1 MSTEDPLSE
10 HHSTF
15 SKKNLGTFVR
25 AFSPSEKVFFLI
37 LLTIAVLSGLIILS
51 RINNAFLVEIPTY
64 GGSFREGVVGSPR
77 FINPLL
83 AQSDADLDLTSLIYS
98 GLMKA
103 TPDGSLVYDLAKGYT
118 VSEDGQTYTFT
129 LRDDVTFH
137 DGEPVTADDVV
148 YTIQLVQDST
158 LKSPRRASWD
168 GVVVKKVNDK
178 EVTFTLPRPYAP
190 FLQNL
195 TLGILPEHIWKNA
208 KSEEFTFSEFN
219 IEPVGSGPYE
229 VSTIRR
235 NASGIPE
242 YYELR
247 SFRNYALGRP
257 YIDTIRIYF
266 FTNEN
271 FLIDAYINGAVD
283 SVPGISTKNLEYAK
297 LNKENINIDSVPL
310 PRIFAVFLD
319 QNQAPVFAHTEVREA
334 LNLALD
340 KDLIIQ
346 DVLAGYGIPIDSP
359 ILPGILPETPSA
371 EASSTIPAPDTTGTS
386 TATSTSPLSKKDKA
400 IALLEK
406 YGWKINPDT
415 GFMELKTKKGVE
427 KLAFSL
433 STSNVPELKAVANI
447 VKNEWA
453 AIGADV
459 TVKVFET
466 GDLNQDVIR
475 PRKYDA
481 LLFGEIVDRGLD
493 LFAFWHSSQRNDP
506 GLNIALYANITTD
519 RLLEQIRTTRDK
531 SVQLEKLAA
540 FVKELK
546 SDTPAIFIY
555 APDFIYLPPAQVHDV
570 VLGSITAPS
579 ERFLNVNKWYI
590 ETDKVWKMFVQ

>member
-1 MSTEDPLSE
+1 MNTEDPLSDFR
-10 HHSTF
+10 SA
-15 SKKNLGTFVR
+15 SRKRNLGMYIR
-25 AFSPSEKVFFLI
+25 AFSPAEKALFLI
-37 LLTIAVLSGLIILS
+37 LVAIVVISGLSLLT
-51 RINNAFLVEIPTY
+51 RINNSFLVEIPTY
-64 GGSFREGVVGSPR
+64 GGSFREGVIGSPR

-103 TPDGSLVYDLAKGYT
+103 TPDGSLVYDLAKSYT

-129 LRDDVTFH
+129 LKDDVTFQ
-137 DGEPVTADDVV
+137 DGEPVTADDIV
-148 YTIQLVQDST
+148 YTIQMVQDST

-168 GVVVKKVNDK
+168 GVVVKKVNEK

-195 TLGILPEHIWKNA
+195 TLGILPSHIWKNA

-229 VSTIRR
+229 VSSIKR

-257 YIDTIRIYF
+257 YIDTIRVYF
-266 FTNEN
+266 FSNEN
-271 FLIDAYINGAVD
+271 FLIDAYINNSVD

-297 LNKENINIDSVPL
+297 LNKENMAVDSVPL
-310 PRIFAVFLD
+310 PRIFAVFFD
-319 QNQAPVFAHTEVREA
+319 QNQAPVFAHLEVRKA
-334 LNLALD
+334 LNMALD
-340 KDLIIQ
+340 KDRIVRS
-346 DVLAGYGIPIDSP
+346 VLGGYGIPIDSP
-359 ILPGILPETPSA
+359 ILPGILPEATDTPA
-371 EASSTIPAPDTTGTS
+371 ETNVVSGTS
-386 TATSTSPLSKKDKA
+386 TATSTPPLSKQEQA
-400 IALLEK
+400 IALLERN
-406 YGWKINPDT
+406 GWKINPDT
-415 GFMELKTKKGVE
+415 GFMEQKTKKGVE

-433 STSNVPELKAVANI
+433 STSNVPELKAAADI
-447 VKNEWA
+447 IKEEWA
-453 AIGADV
+453 AVGADV

-481 LLFGEIVDRGLD
+481 LLFGEIVDRSLD

-506 GLNIALYANITTD
+506 GLNIALYANITAD
-519 RLLEQIRTTRDK
+519 KLLEDIRTTRDK
-531 SVQLEKLAA
+531 KIQLEKLAA
-540 FVKELK
+540 FEEELK
-546 SDTPAIFIY
+546 GDMPAIFIY
-555 APDFIYLPPAQVHDV
+555 APDFIYLPPAQVRGIS
-570 VLGSITAPS
+570 LGSITTPS
-579 ERFLNVNKWYI
+579 ERFLNINKWYI
-590 ETDKVWKMFVQ
+590 ETERVWRTFVQ